1 MEISCKAEFIF
12 KQKLKNVCPDQD
24 VIFLGSVSC
33 HVDESGLF
41 PANLRTLAAHSL
53 SLPLSTSFFEAKYSF
68 SSSTA
73 WLFWLP
79 VGQLELRVT
88 GNPI

>member
-33 HVDESGLF
+33 HVNESGLF
-41 PANLRTLAAHSL
+41 PANL
-53 SLPLSTSFFEAKYSF
+53 
-68 SSSTA
+68 
-73 WLFWLP
+73 
-79 VGQLELRVT
+79 
-88 GNPI
+88 